1 MMPGRLKSVFSL
13 IGPPT
18 LYFSYAYTLFFKH
31 FYRLM
36 LLNSCIALLFFFFA
50 CWWRVFSLQRCR
62 LQGGEEFSL
71 PVVHSHFFIVHC
83 KNRTMALLWFSS
95 IYLLCLSSTFYLLGR
110 EGGAV
115 RIAKN
120 ASPFF
125 SGKYFCD
132 VHSKKVFV
140 QLLSICCG
148 CVPSLLC
155 GHCFAHVS
163 LLLIT
168 SCRYPCERCQTCNGT
183 PSSGCDRLFLELQK
197 HILKAGGGHAHL
209 LNIPPP
215 PQPFFFFRALKTA
228 FMQLLIFSCL
238 SI

>member
-1 MMPGRLKSVFSL
+1 M
-13 IGPPT
+13 
-18 LYFSYAYTLFFKH
+18 
-31 FYRLM
+31 
-36 LLNSCIALLFFFFA
+36 
-50 CWWRVFSLQRCR
+50 QRCR

-95 IYLLCLSSTFYLLGR
+95 IYLLCLSSTFCLLGR

-215 PQPFFFFRALKTA
+215 PPTLFFFRALKTA